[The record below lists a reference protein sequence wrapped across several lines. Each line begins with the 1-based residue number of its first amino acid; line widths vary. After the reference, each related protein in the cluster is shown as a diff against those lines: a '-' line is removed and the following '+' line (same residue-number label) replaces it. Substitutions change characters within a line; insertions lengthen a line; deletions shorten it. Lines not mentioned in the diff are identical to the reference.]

1 MFTLTNLYVFLS
13 LIVFAG
19 LIAGLVF
26 LQKNKLGFTLK
37 VAVALV
43 AGIVYGVVIQILFGV
58 PHSDGGGVSAGI
70 RGWVSIIG
78 TGFTHVLQLVIVP
91 LVMVSIITAITKTT
105 GSSHGSKKAGKIVVV
120 LLVSTVI
127 SALISIIITAVFGLS
142 ADKLIEYSA
151 SSKQPASV
159 TGAILE
165 LIPSN
170 LFAALASSSVLPVVF
185 IAALIGMAFVSVKKT
200 APAAAA
206 KFESFLQTAYEFVMK
221 VVEFVIDF
229 TPYGVLAIIS
239 SRIIAGNWQVVA
251 QLGIITGG
259 IFAAII
265 MVFILHLVFFAL
277 FGLSV
282 VRFLEKSGAALLF
295 AFSSRSSAATMPLTI
310 KAQRALGVSEAN
322 ANLAASL
329 GTCVGQNGC
338 AGVYVTMLAILVGL
352 VQGWNVWSMGF
363 LIPLVLYVVIGSIG
377 TAGVG
382 GGATNVSLFV
392 LSLMG
397 LPIELVAVLIAVDFI
412 VDMGRTALNVSD
424 SILAGYVAGKWE
436 HEINA
441 EVLHD

>member
-1 MFTLTNLYVFLS
+1 MFTFQNLQIIIALV
-13 LIVFAG
+13 VFAL
-19 LIAGLVF
+19 LIWALAALRRKLNAGFSAV
-26 LQKNKLGFTLK
+26 
-37 VAVALV
+37 VAIALV
-43 AGIVYGVVIQILFGV
+43 AGIAYGIVVQALFGV
-58 PHSDGGGVSAGI
+58 PLSDGSGVSAGI
-70 RGWVSIIG
+70 REWVNLIG
-78 TGFTHVLQLVIVP
+78 VGFIHVLQLVIVP
-91 LVMVSIITAITKTT
+91 LVTVSIITAITKTT
-105 GSSHGSKKAGKIVVV
+105 GSAQGARKTGKIIGV
-120 LLVSTVI
+120 LLATTVI
-127 SALISIIITAVFGLS
+127 SAVLSIIVTAVFGLS

-151 SSKQPASV
+151 SSRQPASV
-159 TGAILE
+159 SGAILD

-170 LFAALASSSVLPVVF
+170 LFAALAGGSVLPVVF
-185 IAALIGMAFVSVKKT
+185 IAALIGMAYISVKKI
-200 APAAAA
+200 APDSAL
-206 KFESFLQTAYEFVMK
+206 KFESFLHTAYEFVMK

-229 TPYGVLAIIS
+229 TPYGVLAIMS

-259 IFAAII
+259 IFAALIL
-265 MVFILHLVFFAL
+265 VFISHLVIFAL
-277 FGLSV
+277 FGLNPI
-282 VRFLEKSGAALLF
+282 RFVKTSSAALLF

-310 KAQRALGVSEAN
+310 KAQTALGVSEAN

-338 AGVYVTMLAILVGL
+338 AGVFVTMLAILVGL
-352 VQGWNVWSMGF
+352 VQGWNVWSAAF

-436 HEINA
+436 HEIVSS
-441 EVLHD
+441 E

>member
-1 MFTLTNLYVFLS
+1 MFTFQNLQIVIALV
-13 LIVFAG
+13 VFAALIGG
-19 LIAGLVF
+19 LAALRR
-26 LQKNKLGFTLK
+26 KLNAGFTTL

-43 AGIVYGVVIQILFGV
+43 AGIVYGIVVQLLFGV
-58 PHSDGGGVSAGI
+58 PNSSEVSAGI
-70 RGWVSIIG
+70 RAWVNLIG
-78 TGFTHVLQLVIVP
+78 SGFIHVLQLVIVP

-105 GSSHGSKKAGKIVVV
+105 GSAQGAKKTGKIVCV
-120 LLVSTVI
+120 LLATTVVSAI
-127 SALISIIITAVFGLS
+127 LSILVTAVFGLS
-142 ADKLIEYSA
+142 ADKLIEYSP
-151 SSKQPASV
+151 SSRQPASV
-159 TGAILE
+159 SSAILE

-170 LFAALASSSVLPVVF
+170 LFAALSGSSVLPVVF
-185 IAALIGMAFVSVKKT
+185 IAALIGMAYISVKKT
-200 APAAAA
+200 APDSAV

-221 VVEFVIDF
+221 IVEFVIDF
-229 TPYGVLAIIS
+229 TPYGVLAIMS

-251 QLGIITGG
+251 QLGIITAG

-265 MVFILHLVFFAL
+265 LAFIAHLVIFAL
-277 FGLSV
+277 FGLNPIRYLKTS
-282 VRFLEKSGAALLF
+282 SAALLF

-310 KAQRALGVSEAN
+310 KAQRSLGISEAN

-338 AGVYVTMLAILVGL
+338 AGVFVTILAILVGL
-352 VQGWNVWSMGF
+352 VQGWNVWSVGF

-424 SILAGYVAGKWE
+424 SILAGYVTGKLE
-436 HEINA
+436 HEIA
-441 EVLHD
+441 RE